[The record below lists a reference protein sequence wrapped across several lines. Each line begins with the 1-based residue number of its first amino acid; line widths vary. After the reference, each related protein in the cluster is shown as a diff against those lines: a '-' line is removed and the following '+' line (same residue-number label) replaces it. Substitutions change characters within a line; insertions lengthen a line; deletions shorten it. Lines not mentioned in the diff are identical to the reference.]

1 MSSDLSSALCS
12 AASAGLIELRTWI
25 AAKARDLPP
34 EGLTDDLPLLAG
46 RHLTSLH
53 LPELILLLERL
64 RREAIDV
71 DGLQAGDFQDIRTI
85 AARFL
90 PVAAPSGNG
99 ATQ

>member
-1 MSSDLSSALCS
+1 MSSDLSAARCS
-12 AASAGLIELRTWI
+12 AATAELDELRSWI
-25 AAKARDLPP
+25 AGRARNLPP

-64 RREAIDV
+64 RRKAIDV

-90 PVAAPSGNG
+90 PVAASSGNG
-99 ATQ
+99 PAQ